1 MKLAMFEK
9 NGIVGLAAAE
19 NNEFHGFTAG
29 EPGWPGDL
37 DSLLTAGADLT
48 GIGQALLKGPV
59 VDMDKIRW
67 LPPLS
72 RPGKIVCLGLNYK
85 AHSEEFGFKPPSYPE
100 LFARF
105 RTTLTG
111 HLSPIVKPKVSDDL
125 DYEGELAM
133 IIGKGGREISR
144 DKALEHVAAYSVF
157 NDASVRDYQM
167 RGTQW
172 LPGKNFDAT
181 GGFGPWLVTA
191 GSLPAGA
198 KGLRLTTRLNGQV
211 MQDAPTSDMIFDVA
225 EQIVIISQVM
235 TLEPGDMIIT
245 GTPGGVGKTRN
256 PQVFMKDGDECEI
269 EIEGIG
275 TLRNPVVAA

>member
-1 MKLAMFEK
+1 MKIAIFEK
-9 NGIVGLAAAE
+9 NGVVGLAAAE
-19 NNEFHGFTAG
+19 DSEFRGFMAG
-29 EPGWPGDL
+29 ESGWPGDL
-37 DSLLTAGADLT
+37 DSLIMSGADLV
-48 GIGQALLKGPV
+48 GIGRALLGGPA
-59 VDMDKIRW
+59 VDMEKTRY

-85 AHSEEFGFKPPSYPE
+85 AHSEEFGFEPPAYPE

-111 HLSPIVKPKVSDDL
+111 HLSPIVKPKVSDAL
-125 DYEGELAM
+125 DYEGELIM
-133 IIGKGGREISR
+133 VIGKGGREINR
-144 DKALEHVAAYSVF
+144 DKALEHVAAYSIF
-157 NDASVRDYQM
+157 NDASVRDYQL

-191 GSLPAGA
+191 ESLPAGA
-198 KGLRLTTRLNGQV
+198 KGLRLTTRLNGRV

-225 EQIVIISQVM
+225 EQIVIISRIM
-235 TLEPGDMIIT
+235 TLEAGDMIIT
-245 GTPGGVGKTRN
+245 GTPGGVGKSRN
-256 PQVFMKDGDECEI
+256 PPVFMKDGDVCEV

-275 TLRNPVVAA
+275 TLRNPVTAA